1 MKELQDIIEA
11 FQKLESCGNIAALA
25 TLVKLQ
31 GSSYRQLGARMLVTE
46 EGAVAGSLS
55 GGCLEDDVFERA
67 GEVMRSGN
75 PIAVEYDTKADE
87 DIIWGLGLGCNGI
100 VRILIECLAQE
111 SQANP
116 ITFIAECFHRRQV
129 GVVATVFSVEG
140 ELRAKVGDRLMLRQD
155 DDIISNIGDF
165 ELAGALRE
173 EALEVLGNSR
183 SKVKL
188 YPLKAGQAEVFIEV
202 IQPPVRLLLFG
213 AGSDAVPAVRFAKEL
228 GWQVTV
234 IDSRPAYATSA
245 RFPLADRVIVAGAE
259 TIDRHIQPD
268 SRTVAAVMTHHYLRD
283 LEILKILLTSPLPYV
298 GLLGSKSRT
307 EKLLAEL
314 QEKGIIIKPEHL
326 ARFYSPVGLDI
337 GAETPEEIALALLAE
352 IQAVLAGRQ
361 GGFLKRRCGPI
372 HQQIE

>member
-11 FQKLESCGNIAALA
+11 FQKLESRGKTAALA

-75 PIAVEYDTKADE
+75 PIAVEYDTKADQ

-100 VRILIECLAQE
+100 VRILIECLTHE
-111 SQANP
+111 SQSH
-116 ITFIAECFHRRQV
+116 IRFISECFHRRQV

-140 ELRAKVGDRLMLRQD
+140 ELSAKVGDRLMLRQD
-155 DDIISNIGDF
+155 DDIISNIGDC

-173 EALEVLGNSR
+173 EALEVLENSR

-188 YPLKAGQAEVFIEV
+188 YPLKAGNAEVFIEV

-213 AGSDAVPAVRFAKEL
+213 AGSDAVPVVRFAKEL

-283 LEILKILLTSPLPYV
+283 LEILNILLTSPLRYV
-298 GLLGSKSRT
+298 GLLGSKGRT

-314 QEKGIIIKPEHL
+314 HEKGIIIKAENL

-337 GAETPEEIALALLAE
+337 GAETPEEIALAVIAE

-361 GGFLKRRCGPI
+361 GGFLKSRCGSI